1 LFEGTGNV
9 LQESANLF
17 WNATNNRLGINTS
30 TPASALQ
37 VVGTLNATNI
47 QSPFIFTTGSD
58 QLILATQ
65 GGTAAV
71 TIFPTSRN
79 VLIQS
84 GGTAV
89 DAGFRLDVNGTARVV
104 NNGAAHTTLSNTAG
118 TRTVVWNA
126 TANMDMTLSHG
137 SIYLVGNPSFGFL
150 QVGSNKITSTQ
161 ITGFNGSIINTDG
174 DAFYLH
180 SRPATASTFKLFTG
194 SNGSATA
201 NKGTLLITDYA
212 NFAITPEQSA
222 QLQVESTVKGFLP
235 PRMTTTQKN
244 AIASPAAGLVVYDT
258 TLGKLC
264 VRTAS
269 SWETITSL

>member
-1 LFEGTGNV
+1 MIGT
-9 LQESANLF
+9 
-17 WNATNNRLGINTS
+17 
-30 TPASALQ
+30 
-37 VVGTLNATNI
+37 
-47 QSPFIFTTGSD
+47 TTD
-58 QLILATQ
+58 
-65 GGTAAV
+65 
-71 TIFPTSRN
+71 
-79 VLIQS
+79 S
-84 GGTAV
+84 G
-89 DAGFRLDVNGTARVV
+89 FKLDVNGTARVV

-174 DAFYLH
+174 DTFYIH

-244 AIASPAAGLVVYDT
+244 AIATPAAGLVVYDIT
-258 TLGKLC
+258 TNKLC
-264 VRTAS
+264 CYNGTT
-269 SWETITSL
+269 WNDLF